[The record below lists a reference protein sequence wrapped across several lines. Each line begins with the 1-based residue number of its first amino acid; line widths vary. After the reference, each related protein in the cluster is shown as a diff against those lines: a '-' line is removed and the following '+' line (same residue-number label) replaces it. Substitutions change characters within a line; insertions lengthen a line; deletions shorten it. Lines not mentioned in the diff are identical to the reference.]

1 MKGLEKFFQ
10 NIILLWVLGTCK
22 GRKEARVP
30 CKLKKWNQV

>member
-10 NIILLWVLGTCK
+10 NIITALGLGTCK

-30 CKLKKWNQV
+30 CKLKKWNQA